1 MPLVSNPFND
11 KCSPSLEMQLNDN
24 LKKKKKRKKRK
35 NTENSENEDE
45 ENEEI
50 SLDKK
55 DTNNSLKCQ
64 EEAIN
69 LLQVNIIFVFY

>member
-1 MPLVSNPFND
+1 M
-11 KCSPSLEMQLNDN
+11 KLNNN

-35 NTENSENEDE
+35 NSEDEYE
-45 ENEEI
+45 ENEN

-55 DTNNSLKCQ
+55 DVNNSPKCQ

-69 LLQVNIIFVFY
+69 LLQVNIIFLFSFNI